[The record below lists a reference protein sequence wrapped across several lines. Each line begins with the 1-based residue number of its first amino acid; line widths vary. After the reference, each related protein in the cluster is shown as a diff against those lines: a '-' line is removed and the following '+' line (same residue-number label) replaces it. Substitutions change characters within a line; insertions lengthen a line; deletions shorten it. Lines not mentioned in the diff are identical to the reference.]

1 MISALDLY
9 AITVQHV
16 LFLRVMHLPS
26 QTLVPIIGVP
36 SVEPFMV
43 VGVSL
48 GLQVM
53 EFMIGRHINAIRPDP
68 PPGRI
73 INTAQRIETRPQTMF
88 YGIFGLYK
96 KHIRTLCDH
105 VLRSIVRGVIAGNIR
120 HRGIYHRQFS
130 VSGRTVL
137 VRGVE
142 ERFGDGRSHI
152 RVCTCKHAEIIGLRF
167 EVGSVPLVVIGGNIQ
182 PEILIIQLLGRIPVE
197 LKPGQVV

>member
-1 MISALDLY
+1 
-9 AITVQHV
+9 
-16 LFLRVMHLPS
+16 
-26 QTLVPIIGVP
+26 
-36 SVEPFMV
+36 
-43 VGVSL
+43 
-48 GLQVM
+48 
-53 EFMIGRHINAIRPDP
+53 
-68 PPGRI
+68 
-73 INTAQRIETRPQTMF
+73 MF